1 MGSIEPV
8 DDPSEDYA
16 TIMAPTLI
24 GNDFSSLVSSWVPSR
39 RFGKT
44 WTRWRYAASMTIDG
58 VEYAPGFST
67 DFPSDPFETSEW
79 PANYRAHVGN
89 PLWAMTFVMLGSL
102 VQTIFFV
109 SPAMVHVN
117 IIGISQAEARFV

>member
-16 TIMAPTLI
+16 AIMAPTLI
-24 GNDFSSLVSSWVPSR
+24 GDDFSSLVSSWVPSR

-44 WTRWRYAASMTIDG
+44 WTRWRYAASMTIDR

-89 PLWAMTFVMLGSL
+89 DFYYAGEPRSNCILRKPSYGPCKYHWY
-102 VQTIFFV
+102 
-109 SPAMVHVN
+109 
-117 IIGISQAEARFV
+117 